1 MNRGVI
7 VAAAACLL
15 GALVLPQ
22 HALVESLGGGDRAEV
37 LDTGVSILRGMLALF
52 ALTLVLVERL
62 APSRDG
68 GEALVQT
75 GIRQPP
81 HWDASAMW
89 ALGGLVALA
98 LALRA
103 PGLGEGISFD
113 EIDTLVHYARRDLR
127 TVVSTFDSQNQHLL
141 YSVLA
146 RISCELFGE
155 STWAVRLPAVVL
167 GVLGVVALYRFA
179 LLVTDAREAIFA
191 AAFLVVSYHHVWF
204 SQDARG
210 YTGLLL
216 FTLLGSAEFLRM
228 LRAERAHGIGAPLR
242 YGIWMA
248 LATLIH
254 ATAVFAVAAHVLVWI
269 GCALASRGR
278 RVAAAHHQVLS
289 GFALATALSLV
300 LHALVLPQFFA
311 TLLAPTMPGAK
322 VEWKEPSWLLLE
334 TLRGLS
340 QGVPGGG
347 FTLAGGLAVMALG
360 LRSYWRQSRAVTGT
374 FLLGFAVTAAVLL
387 ATRHNLWPRMF
398 FFGAGF
404 AVLIALRGVVEWV
417 RIFSFGQL
425 AGLLPKL
432 TGAALALA
440 CLMSLATV
448 PVAWLPKQDF
458 AGALAQVERERQPGD
473 GVVTVDMTVMPYR
486 DFYNCAWTPVDNVD
500 ALEAQE
506 AQHPRTWIVYC
517 TPTRMK
523 AALPEIWT
531 RIERDYRVVGTYY
544 GTLGGSEVVVALRE
558 RSER

>member
-1 MNRGVI
+1 
-7 VAAAACLL
+7 
-15 GALVLPQ
+15 
-22 HALVESLGGGDRAEV
+22 
-37 LDTGVSILRGMLALF
+37 
-52 ALTLVLVERL
+52 
-62 APSRDG
+62 
-68 GEALVQT
+68 
-75 GIRQPP
+75 
-81 HWDASAMW
+81 
-89 ALGGLVALA
+89 
-98 LALRA
+98 
-103 PGLGEGISFD
+103 
-113 EIDTLVHYARRDLR
+113 
-127 TVVSTFDSQNQHLL
+127 
-141 YSVLA
+141 
-146 RISCELFGE
+146 
-155 STWAVRLPAVVL
+155 
-167 GVLGVVALYRFA
+167 
-179 LLVTDAREAIFA
+179 
-191 AAFLVVSYHHVWF
+191 
-204 SQDARG
+204 
-210 YTGLLL
+210 
-216 FTLLGSAEFLRM
+216 
-228 LRAERAHGIGAPLR
+228 
-242 YGIWMA
+242 
-248 LATLIH
+248 
-254 ATAVFAVAAHVLVWI
+254 
-269 GCALASRGR
+269 
-278 RVAAAHHQVLS
+278 
-289 GFALATALSLV
+289 
-300 LHALVLPQFFA
+300 
-311 TLLAPTMPGAK
+311 MPGAK

-523 AALPEIWT
+523 AALPEIWA
-531 RIERDYRVVGTYY
+531 RIERDFRVVGTYY